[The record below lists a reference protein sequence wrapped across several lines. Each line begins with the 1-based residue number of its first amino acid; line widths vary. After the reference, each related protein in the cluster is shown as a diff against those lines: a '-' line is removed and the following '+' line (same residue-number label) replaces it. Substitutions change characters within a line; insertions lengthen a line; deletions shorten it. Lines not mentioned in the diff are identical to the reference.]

1 MKIYKDITGFEGRYS
16 ISNEGEV
23 YSYFLNRNMKL
34 KVSKTGYL
42 VVHLRKLD
50 EEKHISVHR
59 LVAEHFIENCDNKL
73 TVNHKDGNKQNNC
86 VSNLEWS
93 THAEQMDHAISTGLV
108 VARGNHIYS
117 PEFKLQVKEYYIK
130 NKCSISKL
138 AENFNISERSAKR
151 FTEFESRTN
160 LKLTDQQV
168 SEIIQ
173 LRNNNKTLKEIA
185 ELFNCGISQIH
196 RITKGISR
204 NVKYLK

>member
-1 MKIYKDITGFEGRYS
+1 
-16 ISNEGEV
+16 
-23 YSYFLNRNMKL
+23 
-34 KVSKTGYL
+34 
-42 VVHLRKLD
+42 
-50 EEKHISVHR
+50 
-59 LVAEHFIENCDNKL
+59 
-73 TVNHKDGNKQNNC
+73 
-86 VSNLEWS
+86 
-93 THAEQMDHAISTGLV
+93 MDHAISTGLV